1 MAPGRTASSSAHSAA
16 GANSAAGAST
26 GGTDEWTGSLMAA
39 VVWFTIAVALWHF
52 TIFVPDRFWAGIVG
66 ADAAGTTVSVRLGAI
81 AGGMI
86 SGAIVQIAS
95 GRSIGD
101 TDIATVLFAVPGAL
115 IGMAIVYAIGVRRER
130 LAGIE

>member
-1 MAPGRTASSSAHSAA
+1 
-16 GANSAAGAST
+16 
-26 GGTDEWTGSLMAA
+26 MAA

-52 TIFVPDRFWAGIVG
+52 TIFLPDRFWAGIVG
-66 ADAAGTTVSVRLGAI
+66 ALLGAI
-81 AGGMI
+81 SGGMI
-86 SGAIVQIAS
+86 SGAIVQIVS

-101 TDIATVLFAVPGAL
+101 TDIGTVLFAVPGAL